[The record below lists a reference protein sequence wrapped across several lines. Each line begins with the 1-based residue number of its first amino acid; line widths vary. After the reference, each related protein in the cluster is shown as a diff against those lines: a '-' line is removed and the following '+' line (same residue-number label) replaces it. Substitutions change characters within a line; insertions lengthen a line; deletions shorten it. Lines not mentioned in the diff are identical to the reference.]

1 VTDSIQ
7 DPIIQSMVVQL
18 AQGLGLG
25 HLGKQNPKRVLYG
38 IITEWSPVHLKAT
51 AKSRNSN

>member
-1 VTDSIQ
+1 
-7 DPIIQSMVVQL
+7 MVVQL